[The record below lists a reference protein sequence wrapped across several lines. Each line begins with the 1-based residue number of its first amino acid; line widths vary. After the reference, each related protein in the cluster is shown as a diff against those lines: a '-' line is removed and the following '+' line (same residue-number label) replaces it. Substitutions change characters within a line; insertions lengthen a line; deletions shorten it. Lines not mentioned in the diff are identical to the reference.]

1 MKIKVRKASK
11 KLKARRAHKKMK
23 ACIRQRYKGTQ
34 ARQAP
39 GRVEHV
45 GTQGAWE
52 TKAREARNLT
62 HTLSQWQCLFCV

>member
-1 MKIKVRKASK
+1 MKARRARMKIKVRKASK

-45 GTQGAWE
+45 GMQGA
-52 TKAREARNLT
+52 
-62 HTLSQWQCLFCV
+62 